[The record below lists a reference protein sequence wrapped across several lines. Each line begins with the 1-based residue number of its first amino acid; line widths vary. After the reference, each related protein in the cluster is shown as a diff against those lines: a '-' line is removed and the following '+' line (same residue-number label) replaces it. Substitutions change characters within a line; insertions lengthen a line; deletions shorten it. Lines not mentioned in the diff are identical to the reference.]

1 VRGNG
6 AALTAVATNVGA
18 CGIAALS
25 LWTPLPC
32 LCVLRSTMPADKPQ
46 RRVDFMDIAELRAR
60 VGSSSVRPP
69 EPSESSRVNGSVA
82 AGARIALR
90 PEPSQYHTR

>member
-1 VRGNG
+1 MRGNG

-18 CGIAALS
+18 CGIGALS
-25 LWTPLPC
+25 LWTPLLC

-90 PEPSQYHTR
+90 PVPSQYHTQ